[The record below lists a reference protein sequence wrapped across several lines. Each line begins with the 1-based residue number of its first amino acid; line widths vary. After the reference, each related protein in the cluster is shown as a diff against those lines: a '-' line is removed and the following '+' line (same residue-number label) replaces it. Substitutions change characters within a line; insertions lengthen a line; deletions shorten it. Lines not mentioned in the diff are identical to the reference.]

1 MKTSKKILLATLFL
15 LAVLLLNMA
24 AVVTK
29 PGEYRVIKQFGR
41 IVRVDTA
48 DSNPYGLGWKIPF
61 IQSESVITSK
71 LILSDLAASDVMTS
85 DKKSMISDCFVLWQ
99 IEDPIKFI
107 QKLSGSQQNAESRI
121 SSNVYNALKNV
132 ISSLTQEEVISG
144 RDGELAE
151 LLTEKLGNNL
161 ESYGIKVTKIETKML
176 DLPDEN
182 KEAVYSRMVSERG
195 NIAASYT
202 AQGEQEAQ
210 KIKNDT
216 DEKTTVI
223 LAQAQKTADTT
234 IAEGEA
240 EYMRILS
247 EAYNDESKADFYSF
261 VRQLDAMKATLKNQG
276 NTIVLDK
283 DSPIAELFY
292 GTGNGTVQTQN
303 PQVEE

>member
-1 MKTSKKILLATLFL
+1 MKTSKSKVLLAFLIILLF
-15 LAVLLLNMA
+15 VLINMA
-24 AVVTK
+24 TVVTR
-29 PGEYRVIKQFGR
+29 PGEYRVIRQFGKIIR
-41 IVRVDTA
+41 IDTVD
-48 DSNPYGLGWKIPF
+48 SHPYGLGFKVPF
-61 IQSESVITSK
+61 IQTETPISSK

-85 DKKSMISDCFVLWQ
+85 DKKSMISDCFVLWR
-99 IEDPIKFI
+99 INDPSKFI

-151 LLTEKLGNNL
+151 LLTEKLGTGLNA
-161 ESYGIKVTKIETKML
+161 YGIYIEKIETKML

-195 NIAASYT
+195 NIAASYK
-202 AQGEQEAQ
+202 AKGEQEAQ
-210 KIKNDT
+210 KIKNNT

-223 LAQAQKTADTT
+223 IARAQKTADTT

-247 EAYNDESKADFYSF
+247 EAYNDEAKADFYSF
-261 VRQLDAMKATLKNQG
+261 VRQLDAMKATLKNQD

-283 DSPIAELFY
+283 ESPIAQLFY
-292 GTGNGTVQTQN
+292 QGAD
-303 PQVEE
+303 

>member
-1 MKTSKKILLATLFL
+1 MKTSKNKVLLAFL
-15 LAVLLLNMA
+15 IILIFVLINMA
-24 AVVTK
+24 TVVTR
-29 PGEYRVIKQFGR
+29 PGEYRVIRQFGKIIR
-41 IVRVDTA
+41 IDTVD
-48 DSNPYGLGWKIPF
+48 SHPYGLGFKVPF
-61 IQSESVITSK
+61 IQTETPISSK

-85 DKKSMISDCFVLWQ
+85 DKKSMISDCFVLWR
-99 IEDPIKFI
+99 INDPSKFI

-151 LLTEKLGNNL
+151 LLTEKLGTGLNA
-161 ESYGIKVTKIETKML
+161 YGIYIEKIETKML

-195 NIAASYT
+195 NIAASYK
-202 AQGEQEAQ
+202 AKGEQEAQ
-210 KIKNDT
+210 KIKNNT

-223 LAQAQKTADTT
+223 IARAQKTADTT

-247 EAYNDESKADFYSF
+247 EAYNDEAKADFYSF
-261 VRQLDAMKATLKNQG
+261 VRQLDAMKATLKNQD

-283 DSPIAELFY
+283 ESPIAQLFY
-292 GTGNGTVQTQN
+292 QGAD
-303 PQVEE
+303 